1 MNNPQEENQLN
12 IELPEEM
19 AEGSYVNLALI
30 AHSPSEFVIDFIR
43 ILPGIPKAKVK
54 SRVVMTPDH
63 AYRLMLAL
71 QENISKFEENHGAIM
86 KEGEDSGVPISDELQ
101 RAHRRSV
108 NVLGFYFI
116 KKLYFFA
123 NL

>member
-86 KEGEDSGVPISDELQ
+86 KEGEDSGYQFPMNYSGPIGE
-101 RAHRRSV
+101 A
-108 NVLGFYFI
+108 
-116 KKLYFFA
+116 
-123 NL
+123 

>member
-1 MNNPQEENQLN
+1 MENPTDENQLN

-30 AHSPSEFVIDFIR
+30 AHSPSEFVMDFIR

-63 AYRLMLAL
+63 AYRLMQAL
-71 QENISKFEENHGAIM
+71 QENIQKYEEAFGTIL
-86 KEGEDSGVPISDELQ
+86 KEGDQSSFQFPMNYNGPIGE
-101 RAHRRSV
+101 A
-108 NVLGFYFI
+108 
-116 KKLYFFA
+116 
-123 NL
+123 